1 MEYIKEAKIPDWQ
14 KCSKDSTYYLHF
26 KNKLYIEEIANQAKL
41 AANYDKDMMS
51 QVKNAIIKPT

>member
-1 MEYIKEAKIPDWQ
+1 
-14 KCSKDSTYYLHF
+14 
-26 KNKLYIEEIANQAKL
+26 LYIEEIANQAKL